1 MEGDKIG
8 YEHLKEDGSE
18 HALSARATGAHVIDV
33 KHLRVMTFYFL
44 FLQGQRY

>member
-8 YEHLKEDGSE
+8 YEHLKEDGAE
-18 HALSARATGAHVIDV
+18 HALSARATGAHVIGV